1 MGIEELIKQLLEA
14 ITSITWTLG
23 TYPQSLAGMKTK
35 PAGAWG
41 VTTGTGQTT
50 STRRLAT
57 VETNVSISVWS
68 ATPEARAAAKAACMN
83 ALTTVGFTALV
94 PSDAE
99 VVLED
104 QSTVYVASMVF
115 RAWIDTVT
123 GWVYQN
129 QNSQ

>member
-1 MGIEELIKQLLEA
+1 MNIEALIKQLLEE
-14 ITSITWTLG
+14 ITSVTWTPG
-23 TYPQSLAGMKTK
+23 TYPQSLAGIKTK

-57 VETNVSISVWS
+57 VETNVSVSIWC
-68 ATPEARAAAKAACMN
+68 ATPEVRAAAKAACMT
-83 ALTTVGFTALV
+83 AFTTVGFTALV

-99 VVLED
+99 VIIED
-104 QSTVYVASMVF
+104 QSTAYVTNLTF
-115 RAWIDTVT
+115 RAWIDTTT

-129 QNSQ
+129 QN

>member
-1 MGIEELIKQLLEA
+1 MSIEELVKQIIDA
-14 ITSITWTLG
+14 IASVTWTPG
-23 TYPQSLAGMKTK
+23 TYPQSLAGIKAK

-57 VETNVSISVWS
+57 VETNVSLSVWS
-68 ATPEARAAAKAACMN
+68 ATPEARAAAKAACMA
-83 ALTTVGFTALV
+83 ALTSVGFTALV

-99 VVLED
+99 VTLED
-104 QSTVYVASMVF
+104 VSTAYVTNMLF
-115 RAWIDTVT
+115 RAWIDTDT

-129 QNSQ
+129 QNS

>member
-1 MGIEELIKQLLEA
+1 MSIEQLIKQLIDA
-14 ITSITWTLG
+14 IASVTWTPG
-23 TYPQSLAGMKTK
+23 TYPQSLAGIKTK

-57 VETNVSISVWS
+57 AETNVSLSVWS
-68 ATPEARAAAKAACMN
+68 ATPEARAAAKAACMD
-83 ALTTVGFTALV
+83 ALTSIGFTALV

-99 VVLED
+99 IVLED
-104 QSTVYVASMVF
+104 QSTAYISNMLF

-129 QNSQ
+129 QNS

>member
-1 MGIEELIKQLLEA
+1 MGIESLIKQLLEA
-14 ITSITWTLG
+14 ITTITWTPG
-23 TYPQSLAGMKTK
+23 AYPQSLATMKTK

-41 VTTGTGQTT
+41 VTTGSGQAT

-57 VETNVSISVWS
+57 VETNVSASVWC
-68 ATPEARAAAKAACMN
+68 ATPEARAAVKSAVLT
-83 ALTTVGFTALV
+83 ALSNVGFVALV

-104 QSTVYVASMVF
+104 QSTAYVSSMTF

-129 QNSQ
+129 QNS